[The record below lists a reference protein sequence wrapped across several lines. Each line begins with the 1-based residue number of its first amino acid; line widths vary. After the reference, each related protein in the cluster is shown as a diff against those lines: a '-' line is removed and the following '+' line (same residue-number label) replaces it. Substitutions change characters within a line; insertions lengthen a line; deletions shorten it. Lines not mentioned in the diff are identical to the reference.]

1 MPLSQ
6 GLAAVRPSHA
16 SCRLSSLPPNFHCFL
31 DPVSPVSQS
40 TSFPSSGKDA
50 SDAARSAMMARW
62 EISMPGSMEGSGHGT
77 SKAFF
82 TADDDGFLEKA
93 KDDGWCG
100 TL

>member
-1 MPLSQ
+1 
-6 GLAAVRPSHA
+6 
-16 SCRLSSLPPNFHCFL
+16 
-31 DPVSPVSQS
+31 
-40 TSFPSSGKDA
+40 
-50 SDAARSAMMARW
+50 MMARW